1 MKKSFFS
8 LLISFIIV
16 LQSIIFAQDS
26 NSIQIN
32 GGIVMPMSSSK
43 GLTGIIQFNYP
54 LTSTINLYL
63 YTGYST
69 WDQYKVTFIE
79 DYSVIQR
86 ETIFQSYSADDHK
99 LIPFYIG
106 SRINLHTNKLFTS
119 FISCEIGYSYL
130 SYNSYKN
137 WKSINPETGEVQGY
151 YTDGSTRTKI
161 RENLFGIGIGVGLAR
176 PLSENLSLV
185 LSYKLNSN
193 INSSYNGLFST
204 RGTYS
209 QFLVGFGFKI

>member
-1 MKKSFFS
+1 MSKSFFS
-8 LLISFIIV
+8 LFISFVIL
-16 LQSIIFAQDS
+16 LQSSIFVQDS

-43 GLTGIIQFNYP
+43 GLTGTIQFNYS
-54 LTSTINLYL
+54 LTSAIKIYI

-79 DYSVIQR
+79 DYSVIQK

-99 LIPFYIG
+99 LIPFYVG
-106 SRINLHTNKLFTS
+106 SRMNFHTNKLFTS

-137 WKSINPETGEVQGY
+137 WKSVNPETGEVQGY
-151 YTDGSTRTKI
+151 FADGITRTKI
-161 RENLFGIGIGVGLAR
+161 DEKLFGIGMGVGIFHT
-176 PLSENLSLV
+176 LSENLNLV
-185 LSYKLNSN
+185 LSYKLNSH
-193 INSSYNGLFST
+193 INSGYNGLFSK

-209 QFLVGFGFKI
+209 QFLAGFGFSI

>member
-1 MKKSFFS
+1 MSKSFFS
-8 LLISFIIV
+8 LLISIV
-16 LQSIIFAQDS
+16 ILSQSIIIAQDS
-26 NSIQIN
+26 NTIQIN

-43 GLTGIIQFNYP
+43 GLTAIIQFNYS
-54 LTSTINLYL
+54 LTSAIKLYL
-63 YTGYST
+63 YTGYLT

-79 DYSVIQR
+79 DYSVIQK
-86 ETIFQSYSADDHK
+86 ETRFQSYSADDHK

-130 SYNSYKN
+130 SYYSYKN
-137 WKSINPETGEVQGY
+137 WKSVNPESGEVQGY
-151 YTDGSTRTKI
+151 YTDGSTRSKI
-161 RENLFGIGIGVGLAR
+161 SENLFGIGIGVGLSH
-176 PLSENLSLV
+176 PLSENLNLV
-185 LSYKLNSN
+185 LSYKLNSH

-209 QFLVGFGFKI
+209 QFLAGFGFKI